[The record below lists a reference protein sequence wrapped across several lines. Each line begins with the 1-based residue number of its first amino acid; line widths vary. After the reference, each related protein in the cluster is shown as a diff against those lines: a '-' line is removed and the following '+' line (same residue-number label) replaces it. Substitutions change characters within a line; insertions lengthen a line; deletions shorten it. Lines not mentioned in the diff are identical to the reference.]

1 MNQGVNCHHSCGV
14 SQENTSCA
22 LGFQPLHLKEALL
35 LASRRFQRL
44 HQLQSYIVLGFP
56 RICITSLLFAAK
68 ILLCST
74 STFWWAL
81 NTGSVKEKTVR
92 KLLQLHVPEFRLRQH
107 DFDREND
114 SLLGQTLLFWGSL
127 TAFNASSS
135 RECFSE
141 ESPRASSCVFHPDVI
156 WKTCCW
162 GRIACCI
169 ANPKFETANQSA
181 PPSPGSRC
189 VPAKWRG
196 ASNHG
201 SELML

>member
-114 SLLGQTLLFWGSL
+114 SLLGQTLLFWGSP

-141 ESPRASSCVFHPDVI
+141 ESPRASSCVVHP
-156 WKTCCW
+156 
-162 GRIACCI
+162 R
-169 ANPKFETANQSA
+169 FS
-181 PPSPGSRC
+181 SL
-189 VPAKWRG
+189 
-196 ASNHG
+196 H
-201 SELML
+201 LM